1 MFKAGEAGE
10 RSRKA
15 CERGRKQKMRRPRKT
30 FMLALVLAVAV
41 TVWITGCG
49 NRAAEEAPRA
59 ELILATT
66 TSTQDSGLLDAWI
79 PMFEEEYPYSVK
91 VIAVGSGKAMEM
103 GRNGECDVMLVHS
116 PGDEEKMVE
125 EGYAVNRRAVMHND
139 FVIVG
144 PPEDPAGVGSSV
156 KASDAMQKIV
166 KAGAKFVSRG
176 DNSGT
181 HTKELSLWEEA
192 GLAPSGPW
200 YMDSGKG
207 MGDTLRIVSQEKAY
221 TLTDRGTF
229 LKLKKDLDLVVLLEG
244 DPLLFNYYHVMEVNP
259 ERWPDVNQAGAR
271 AFSDF
276 VTGRK
281 AQELL
286 ETFGVK
292 EYGEPLFFPDA
303 L

>member
-1 MFKAGEAGE
+1 
-10 RSRKA
+10 
-15 CERGRKQKMRRPRKT
+15 MRRPRKT
-30 FMLALVLAVAV
+30 FMLALVLALAV

-200 YMDSGKG
+200 YMESGKG

>member
-1 MFKAGEAGE
+1 
-10 RSRKA
+10 
-15 CERGRKQKMRRPRKT
+15 MRRPRKT